1 MREIFRQLLRRREDS
16 TIQIQIIKLKKFRG
30 FGDARGKRGK
40 RRSWPRN
47 LLRTVKWRIKDFD
60 DQNVRIKRKETN
72 EIKRAAS
79 KGEHLP
85 RKWGSMLA
93 KRKEK
98 KKRLE
103 EGKKKMKI
111 AECSREPN
119 EFSRNPPRPSRQD
132 VVTSGVNIRS

>member
-16 TIQIQIIKLKKFRG
+16 IIQIQIIKRG

-40 RRSWPRN
+40 RRSRRRN
-47 LLRTVKWRIKDFD
+47 LLRTVKRRIKDFD
-60 DQNVRIKRKETN
+60 DQNVRIKTKGTS

-85 RKWGSMLA
+85 RKWGSILA

-98 KKRLE
+98 KDWKK
-103 EGKKKMKI
+103 GKKMKI